1 MDRKIFLKAC
11 SYCAY
16 QERTQD
22 EVKERL
28 KKWNVW
34 GDEAEEIVSELII
47 ENFINEERF
56 AKTFAGSKFRVKKW
70 GKKKIILELKRRKI
84 TAYCIQE
91 AMKEIEEPSY
101 KETLKELLVKKKA
114 SLKKDEDPLKVK
126 QKILRYA
133 LGKGYESELVWNT
146 LKEIFD

>member
-22 EVKERL
+22 ETRERL

-34 GDEAEEIVSELII
+34 GDEAEEIIAELIL

-70 GKKKIILELKRRKI
+70 GRKKIYNELKKRKVSD
-84 TAYCIQE
+84 YCIKQG
-91 AMKEIEEPSY
+91 MSEIEDEDYHES
-101 KETLKELLVKKKA
+101 LNALLVKKK
-114 SLKKDEDPLKVK
+114 LLNKVSSNQFADK
-126 QKILRYA
+126 QKLARYA
-133 LGKGYESELVWNT
+133 ILKGYESEKVWDII
-146 LKEIFD
+146 KELYS